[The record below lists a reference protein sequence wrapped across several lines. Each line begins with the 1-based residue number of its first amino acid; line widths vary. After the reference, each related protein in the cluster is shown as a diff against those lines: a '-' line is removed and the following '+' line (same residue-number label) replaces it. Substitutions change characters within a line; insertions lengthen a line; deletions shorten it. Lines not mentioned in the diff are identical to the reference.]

1 MKEGASA
8 QAAAGDPVVT
18 VVVPSK
24 LTTHARRVV
33 MHSSTRHL
41 TLGRGVAR
49 LFLATALGCFAAS
62 AQAQERKIEDLGI
75 ETVSLDTKDGVNIKC
90 RWYPGNKGKDTVP
103 IIMLHGYQGSGVV
116 YDGLATAL
124 CLQGHAVAVPDL
136 RGHGGSLTRLGSADP
151 IELARMRPTDFA
163 AMMLDVEAVK
173 KFLMEKNNKGELNIE
188 MLTVVGAEMGG
199 ALALR
204 WAMQDW
210 KWPQLQA
217 LKQGQDVKA
226 LVLLSPERSFKGI
239 NATDAL
245 SFPVIRDQMSIM
257 LAVGGKD
264 PSAVRDAKRIY
275 SGWER
280 NRPEPTQE
288 EAALKKNLFWIEVD
302 TNLQGTQLLDPRLG
316 LWQQINGFLKLRLE
330 DKKEQFAWRDR
341 TSPLSRN

>member
-1 MKEGASA
+1 M
-8 QAAAGDPVVT
+8 Q
-18 VVVPSK
+18 
-24 LTTHARRVV
+24 
-33 MHSSTRHL
+33 SSTWQVAW
-41 TLGRGVAR
+41 GRGAAR
-49 LFLATALGCFAAS
+49 LLLATALGCFAAS
-62 AQAQERKIEDLGI
+62 ALAQERKVEDLGI
-75 ETVSLDTKDGVNIKC
+75 ETVSLETKDRVSIKC

-103 IIMLHGYQGSGVV
+103 VIMLHGYQGQWAV
-116 YDGLATAL
+116 YDGLATWL
-124 CLQGHAVAVPDL
+124 CQQGHAVAVPDL
-136 RGHGGSLTRLGSADP
+136 RGHGGSLTRIGSTDP
-151 IELARMRPTDFA
+151 IELDRMRPADFA

-188 MLTVVGAEMGG
+188 MLTVVGADMGG

-226 LVLLSPERSFKGI
+226 LVLLTPERSFKGI
-239 NATDAL
+239 NATEAL

-257 LAVGGKD
+257 VAVGAKD
-264 PSAVRDAKRIY
+264 PAAVRDAKRIY

-280 NRPEPTQE
+280 NRPTPAPE
-288 EAALKKNLFWIEVD
+288 EVVEKKNLFWIEVD

-341 TSPLSRN
+341 TSPLSR